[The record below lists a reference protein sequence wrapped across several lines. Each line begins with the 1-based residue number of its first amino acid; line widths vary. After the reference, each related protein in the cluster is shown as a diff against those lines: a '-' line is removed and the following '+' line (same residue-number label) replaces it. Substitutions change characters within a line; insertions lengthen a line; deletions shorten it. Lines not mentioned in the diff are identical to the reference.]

1 MHFLR
6 SNPAMDKVKLG
17 IIGLGRLGYEHAK
30 NIYYNIPQA
39 ELTAV
44 CSVVDEELNR
54 VRDEMN
60 PQYVVSDYMELIA
73 VKELDGI
80 VIATNSATHC
90 EIICYA
96 AEQGIK
102 HIYTEKPLGMSL
114 DEINQIRDTVTRN
127 KVALFQVGY
136 NHRFDKDLEEAK
148 KKVDEGFIGKPIFIR
163 MASRDQAGLEEFLV
177 KFAPTSGGLVAD
189 MLTHDYD
196 TARWFTGSE
205 AETIYGIGG
214 VYAYEGLKAV
224 GDIDNTVI
232 LMKFKNGVMVQLE
245 ASRNSAYGY
254 HAPMEIYGSR
264 GSIKIGENSYNSRIM
279 YLNESG
285 TARHCSKWFFE
296 YWQDTYSKE
305 IEDFVSCI
313 LTGSKPKVDL
323 IDGYKAVEW
332 ALKAAEAV
340 DKEIIVRL

>member
-1 MHFLR
+1 MHFFRRL
-6 SNPAMDKVKLG
+6 PAMEKVKLG
-17 IIGLGRLGYEHAK
+17 IIGLGRLGFEHAK

-39 ELTAV
+39 ELTAI
-44 CSVVDEELNR
+44 CSVVDEELER
-54 VRDEMN
+54 VRNEMD
-60 PQYVVSDYMELIA
+60 PEYVTADYKELIA

-96 AEQGIK
+96 AEHGMK

-114 DEINQIRDTVTRN
+114 QEIDQIKDTVTRN
-127 KVALFQVGY
+127 NVALFQVGY
-136 NHRFDKDLEEAK
+136 NHRFDKDLQEAK
-148 KKVDEGFIGKPIFIR
+148 KKVEEGFIGNPILIR

-196 TARWFTGSE
+196 TARWFTNSE

-214 VYAYEGLKAV
+214 VYAYEGLKTV

-232 LMKFKNGVMVQLE
+232 LMKFRNGVMVQLE

-264 GSIKIGENSYNSRIM
+264 GSIKIGENSFNSRTM
-279 YLNESG
+279 YLNETG
-285 TARHCSKWFFE
+285 VARQCSKWFFE
-296 YWQDTYSKE
+296 YWQDTYFKE

-313 LTGSKPKVDL
+313 LTGSSPKVDL

-340 DKEIIVRL
+340 DTETVIRM